1 MDLSSPVQPYVIP
14 VIAQNDRHQASS
26 APPCQNASSG
36 EYWLETKHPSSPED
50 WAMTPNLAVVGATGA
65 VGEIMR
71 RVLEERHF
79 PFRSVKFLASE
90 RSAGKTLDFAGRIY
104 SVEPLRP
111 EAFAGV
117 DLVLSSTPA
126 LVSREFSPIA
136 AKAGAIVVDNS
147 SAWRADPEV
156 PLVVPE
162 VNADALARIP
172 KGIIANPNC
181 STIQMVVALKPLH
194 DLAPIKRV
202 VVATYQASSGKGA
215 KGLFELDAQVAAL
228 GRGEPVARPAAH
240 AAQLAG
246 NVLPHDWK
254 PGDDGYSEEEW
265 KMIRETRKILGDD
278 SIQVSPTTARV
289 PVRIGH
295 CEAVNLEFHQ
305 PVSLETAR
313 EALRGAPGVVLLDD
327 PAKGEVPLPLDVA
340 GRDEVFVGRIRRDP
354 TVPHGLNL
362 WVVADNLRKGAA
374 TNAVQI
380 AEVLVQRGWLPRK

>member
-1 MDLSSPVQPYVIP
+1 MNYGLQTMSVSV
-14 VIAQNDRHQASS
+14 
-26 APPCQNASSG
+26 
-36 EYWLETKHPSSPED
+36 
-50 WAMTPNLAVVGATGA
+50 AVVGATGA

-71 RVLEERHF
+71 QVLEERAF
-79 PFRSVKFLASE
+79 PLRAIKFLASP
-90 RSAGKTLDFAGRIY
+90 RSAGKALLFQGKTY
-104 SVEPLRP
+104 TVEPIRP

-117 DLVLSSTPA
+117 DIVLSSTPA
-126 LVSREFSPIA
+126 GVSRESSPMA
-136 AKAGAIVVDNS
+136 AKAGAIVIDNS
-147 SAWRADPEV
+147 SAWRMDPEV

-162 VNADALARIP
+162 VNADALRNIP
-172 KGIIANPNC
+172 KGIVANPNC

-194 DLAPIKRV
+194 DLAKIKRV

-215 KGLFELDAQVAAL
+215 SGMLELDAQLAAV
-228 GRGEPVARPAAH
+228 GRNEPLPPVKAH

-254 PGDDGYSEEEW
+254 AGDEGYTEEEW
-265 KMIRETRKILGDD
+265 KMVRETRKIMGDE
-278 SIQVSPTTARV
+278 SILVSPTTARV

-295 CEAVNLEFHQ
+295 SEAINLEFVHPINPEQ
-305 PVSLETAR
+305 AR
-313 EALRGAPGVVLLDD
+313 EALRRSPGVIVLDD
-327 PAKGEVPLPLDVA
+327 PSKGEVPLPLHAA

-380 AEVLVQRGWLPRK
+380 AEVLVQRGWLKKS

>member
-1 MDLSSPVQPYVIP
+1 M
-14 VIAQNDRHQASS
+14 
-26 APPCQNASSG
+26 APSV
-36 EYWLETKHPSSPED
+36 
-50 WAMTPNLAVVGATGA
+50 AVVGATGA

-71 RVLEERHF
+71 QILLERNF
-79 PFRSVKFLASE
+79 PLRSIKFLASE
-90 RSAGKTLDFAGRIY
+90 RSAGKT
-104 SVEPLRP
+104 VEFRGKSFNVERLRP

-117 DLVLSSTPA
+117 DIVLSSTPA
-126 LVSREFSPIA
+126 LVSREYSPIA
-136 AKAGAIVVDNS
+136 AKAGAVVVDNS
-147 SAWRADPEV
+147 SAWRMDPEV

-172 KGIIANPNC
+172 RGIVANPNC

-194 DLAPIKRV
+194 DLARIKRV

-215 KGLFELDAQVAAL
+215 TGLLELDGQIAAI
-228 GRGEPVARPAAH
+228 GRGEPIPAFKAH

-254 PGDDGYSEEEW
+254 SGDEGYSEEEW
-265 KMIRETRKILGDD
+265 KMIRETRKIMGDD
-278 SIQVSPTTARV
+278 TIQVSPTTARV

-295 CEAVNLEFHQ
+295 SEAINLEFHKPITVQ
-305 PVSLETAR
+305 QAR
-313 EALRGAPGVVLLDD
+313 EALRRAPGIVLLDD
-327 PAKGEVPLPLDVA
+327 PASGEVPLPLAAV

-354 TVPHGLNL
+354 TVPYGLNL

-380 AEVLVQRGWLPRK
+380 AQVLVERNWLPAKR